1 MNYKF
6 MQAAL
11 SAAKKAEILG
21 EIPVGAVIVKNGEII
36 SEGYN
41 LRETNKNAL
50 HHAEIVAIDNACK
63 KLNSRRLSGCDIY
76 VTLEPCIMCGGAII
90 NSEIKNVYFGAYDIN
105 GGSCGI
111 SRNIFKEFKNINV
124 MGGIMEKECSE
135 ILTAFFKKMRKD
147 D

>member
-1 MNYKF
+1 MDYKF
-6 MQAAL
+6 MKAAL

-21 EIPVGAVIVKNGEII
+21 EIPVGAVVVKNGEII

-50 HHAEIVAIDNACK
+50 HHAEVIAIDNACK
-63 KLNSRRLSGCDIY
+63 KLNTRRLKECDIY

-111 SRNIFKEFKNINV
+111 SRNIFKDFKNINV

-135 ILTAFFKKMRKD
+135 ILTAFFEKMRKD

>member
-6 MQAAL
+6 MEAAL
-11 SAAKKAEILG
+11 SAARKAEKLG
-21 EIPVGAVIVKNGEII
+21 EIPVGAVIVKDGEII

-41 LRETNKNAL
+41 LRETNNNSL
-50 HHAEIVAIDNACK
+50 HHAEIVAIDNACRK
-63 KLNSRRLSGCDIY
+63 INNRRLSDCDIY

-111 SRNIFKEFKNINV
+111 SRNIFKDFKNINI
-124 MGGIMEKECSE
+124 MGGIMEKECAE
-135 ILTAFFKKMRKD
+135 ILTKFFKKMRED